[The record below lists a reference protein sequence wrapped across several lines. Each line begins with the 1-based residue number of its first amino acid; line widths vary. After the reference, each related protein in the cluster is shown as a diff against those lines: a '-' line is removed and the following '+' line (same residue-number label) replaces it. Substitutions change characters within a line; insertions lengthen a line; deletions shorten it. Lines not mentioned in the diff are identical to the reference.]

1 MTVESKGTL
10 APTTAELSVAGVV
23 SILKAVRK
31 HWSTVVAFVVLG
43 GGISLVYSKS
53 IRKVYEAASLV
64 EINPRASQPL
74 GDEGG
79 GKGALDLG
87 TLFWDSTQYYQT
99 QYKIIGSMPVVRAA
113 AEAVSLPGDYS
124 YFGWTAPP
132 PTPTPLDTAAAV
144 LQHHVSVE
152 AVKQSSLVYI
162 KVDDTDPKR
171 AKRLA
176 DAVANA
182 YVEQN
187 LQTAVNA
194 SSEAVV
200 WLEGQIDHLRGELEH
215 DENQL
220 NDFKERN
227 NLPSLSINDGSNMLR
242 FEMQEFD
249 GALTHT
255 RTRKAELV
263 ARKAE
268 LDKIGSE
275 DPDSVPASEMLPNLI
290 LKTLSDVYH
299 KAQEEHGA
307 LLALGKGEKHPLV
320 MEANDRLQKAKKAL
334 LDEIGNIKEGVGHD
348 LAMVEKEEEGETALF
363 NEARRKAIE
372 LNMKEIEYHRI
383 DRSRQENEKLYG
395 LLVARMKE
403 TDLARMMRANN
414 LRIVEAANLPV
425 VPVRPRIGVNLAIG
439 IIIGFVIGFCTAWL
453 REQLDS
459 SVKTP
464 NDIEQ
469 RLGIPFLGLLPEFQ
483 EGEPRRGR
491 RGRRRRRQQPLVQ
504 DGDSGAPEL
513 LVHRRPA
520 SGVSEA
526 ARTVRT
532 NLMFMNPD
540 KPYRT
545 ILVSSAAPSEG
556 KTTVACSIAI
566 AFAQGGQRVC
576 LVDCDLRRPRLHRI
590 FGRQGEDGI
599 TNVLVGEAT
608 VEQVAKPTG
617 IPNLWSVPAGALP
630 PNPADLLQSQRF
642 RNLIQE
648 LGERFDRVVIDSPPL
663 VAVTDSAII
672 STLVD
677 AVVFVVRAF
686 KTGKYLSA
694 QGLRALRDVE
704 APLVGAVLNA
714 VNLDHHEYSYYYYYY
729 YKRDGYYRQHSPP
742 DRGGPGPEQP
752 SAPAAP
758 TH

>member
-1 MTVESKGTL
+1 MTVESKGVP

-74 GDEGG
+74 GEET
-79 GKGALDLG
+79 GKGELDLG
-87 TLFWDSTQYYQT
+87 TLFWDPTQYYQT
-99 QYKIIGSMPVVRAA
+99 QYKIIGSIPVLRAA
-113 AEAVSLPGDYS
+113 AEAVSLPTDYAF
-124 YFGWTAPP
+124 FGLAAPP
-132 PTPTPLDTAAAV
+132 AQPITLDNAGAALQRHLAV
-144 LQHHVSVE
+144 E
-152 AVKQSSLVYI
+152 PVKQSSLVFI
-162 KVDDTDPKR
+162 KIDDTDPKR

-200 WLEGQIDHLRGELEH
+200 WLEGQIDHLRSELEH

-227 NLPSLSINDGSNMLR
+227 SLPSLSINEGSNMLR

-249 GALTHT
+249 AALTHT
-255 RTRKAELV
+255 RTRKAELI

-268 LDKIGSE
+268 LDKIGND
-275 DPDSVPASEMLPNLI
+275 DPDSVPASELLPNI
-290 LKTLSDVYH
+290 VLKTLSDDYH
-299 KAQEEHGA
+299 KAEGEHAG
-307 LLALGKGEKHPLV
+307 LLAMGKGEHHPLV
-320 MEANDRLQKAKKAL
+320 MEANERLQKAKKDL
-334 LDEIGNIKEGVGHD
+334 LNEVANIRDGVGHD
-348 LAMVEKEEEGETALF
+348 LAVVEKQEEGEAALF
-363 NEARRKAIE
+363 NEAKRRAVD
-372 LNMKEIEYHRI
+372 LNMKEIEYHRL
-383 DRSRQENEKLYG
+383 DRSRQENEKLYS
-395 LLVARMKE
+395 LLLARMKE

-414 LRIVEAANLPV
+414 LRIVEAASLPV
-425 VPVRPRIGVNLAIG
+425 VPVRPRVGVNLAVG
-439 IIIGFVIGFCTAWL
+439 IIIGFIVGFCTAWL

-469 RLGIPFLGLLPEFQ
+469 KLGIPFLGLLPEFQ
-483 EGEPRRGR
+483 EGESR
-491 RGRRRRRQQPLVQ
+491 RGRRRRRRRQPAMVPEA
-504 DGDSGAPEL
+504 DTGAPEL
-513 LVHRRPA
+513 TVHRRPT

-590 FGRQGEDGI
+590 FGRQGDDGV

-608 VEQVAKPTG
+608 VESVAKPTG
-617 IPNLWSVPAGALP
+617 IPNLWSIPVGAVP

-642 RNLIQE
+642 RNFIQE
-648 LGERFDRVVIDSPPL
+648 LGAHFDRVVIDSPPL

-677 AVVFVVRAF
+677 AAVFVIRAF

-704 APLVGAVLNA
+704 APVVGAVLNA

-729 YKRDGYYRQHSPP
+729 YKRDGYYRHTPP
-742 DRGGPGPEQP
+742 DRGGPGAGPEQP
-752 SAPAAP
+752 AAPA
-758 TH
+758 H